1 MAASRKYDAGSKSFV
16 NASIAT
22 TSVCGSRF
30 RGNAAVFSL
39 VDVDVELLPQAAS
52 RPPAD
57 PIATAPEATPAA
69 PRRNCRRLYRPSL
82 LAIIL
87 PPSHVP
93 PAQAVN
99 YGTKQFIYRN
109 RGIPPY
115 TRTPLALALGPCSR
129 YTCGYLGLL
138 AGMTSASSA

>member
-22 TSVCGSRF
+22 TSVSGSRF
-30 RGNAAVFSL
+30 RGNAPVCSF

-57 PIATAPEATPAA
+57 PIATAPDVTPAA
-69 PRRNCRRLYRPSL
+69 PRRNCRRLYRVSQ

-87 PPSHVP
+87 PPSHIPAAAAP
-93 PAQAVN
+93 P
-99 YGTKQFIYRN
+99 
-109 RGIPPY
+109 
-115 TRTPLALALGPCSR
+115 
-129 YTCGYLGLL
+129 
-138 AGMTSASSA
+138 